1 MAKDTGFPGSD
12 AQFDFSRARRRRAL
26 SRRANT
32 MRREPDDVNVI
43 MPFEEVV
50 QALGRRGQR
59 NLGLQTIEL
68 DTIVGTVDRS
78 EERAQRDQ
86 RAVELE
92 QRARVAELVGYVR
105 AGARPRPS
113 RSPVRNGSVGAGS
126 RGWRAPRLRRRSR
139 SGSVVPRTP
148 RPPPAAAQPP
158 TARERARRAKTAS
171 RCSR

>member
-26 SRRANT
+26 SRLANT

-68 DTIVGTVDRS
+68 DTIV
-78 EERAQRDQ
+78 
-86 RAVELE
+86 
-92 QRARVAELVGYVR
+92 ARWTARGSLT
-105 AGARPRPS
+105 GAS
-113 RSPVRNGSVGAGS
+113 
-126 RGWRAPRLRRRSR
+126 
-139 SGSVVPRTP
+139 T
-148 RPPPAAAQPP
+148 PPPAGSAHAG
-158 TARERARRAKTAS
+158 RA
-171 RCSR
+171 